1 MARARTRGS
10 PPRQTTARAR
20 GAILAAMPDQGYRAP
35 TRTARDEADLHV
47 CISCG
52 STLVQ
57 PVKWSRAGS
66 RAWRV
71 LLRCPECDLYREDV
85 VGQQAVYAFDR
96 ELDRGFAELIAQH
109 DRLVRANLAEEAKR
123 LAAALAADALLP
135 EDF

>member
-1 MARARTRGS
+1 
-10 PPRQTTARAR
+10 
-20 GAILAAMPDQGYRAP
+20 MPDQGYRAP
-35 TRTARDEADLHV
+35 TRRTAGDEADLHV

-57 PVKWSRAGS
+57 PVEWSRAGP

-71 LLRCPECDLYREDV
+71 LLRCPDCEVYREDV
-85 VGQQAVYAFDR
+85 VGQEAVDAFDR

-109 DRLVRANLAEEAKR
+109 DRLVRANLAKEARR

>member
-1 MARARTRGS
+1 M
-10 PPRQTTARAR
+10 
-20 GAILAAMPDQGYRAP
+20 
-35 TRTARDEADLHV
+35 

-57 PVKWSRAGS
+57 PVEWSRSGS

-71 LLRCPECDLYREDV
+71 LARCPDCEVYREEV
-85 VGQQAVYAFDR
+85 VGQDAVDAFDR

>member
-10 PPRQTTARAR
+10 PPRQTTAPAR

-35 TRTARDEADLHV
+35 RTARDEADLHV
-47 CISCG
+47 CISCR

-57 PVKWSRAGS
+57 PVEWSRAGS

-71 LLRCPECDLYREDV
+71 LLRCPECDVYREDV

-109 DRLVRANLAEEAKR
+109 DRSSGRTLAEEAKR
-123 LAAALAADALLP
+123 LAAALAADAMLP